1 MQTSLPLEKIY
12 MPKNILITGS
22 KGQLG
27 QELQTLVEK
36 QEHNLSAA
44 NFYFTDRDS
53 LDITNKATV
62 KIFIESNVIDT
73 IINCAAYTAVDD
85 AERNKAL
92 ANSVNRDAVKI
103 LAELSLEK
111 AIQLIHL
118 STDYVFDSNK
128 HTPFNEE
135 DEANPQGVYAKSK
148 LAGEDEIRHIN
159 PANAIIIRTSWVYSS
174 FGSNFVHTMLKL
186 GPNKKELNVVCDQMG
201 TPTYARDLAKA
212 ILTILDQDP
221 TNNTSSTVALYNYS
235 NEGSCSWYDFA
246 QAIFELTNIKCKV
259 NPISTEEYPTPAKR
273 PYYSILNKEKIKKT
287 FDLQIPYWR
296 DSLKECLKVMDI
308 EIGRRYNI
316 GIIGSGFI
324 ASGLA
329 KLLTQHED
337 YNISGILT
345 RSDVSKRSDFTQN
358 TLLTN
363 SLDDLIESSDLIV
376 ECSGDAIY
384 ATETIDRILKASIPV
399 VTMNSEFHITTGSY
413 FVDKGVITEAEG
425 DQPGVQAILHE
436 EAVEMG
442 FKPLVYANIKGFLN
456 ENPTREEMTYWG
468 NRSNLSLEMVTSFT
482 DGTKVEIEQVL
493 VANGLGA
500 GLIQEGLVKLSD
512 DDMLHGGT
520 ILADKAKELGYP
532 VSDYL
537 LSAKLPAG
545 VFLIVEHDE
554 DQQDSLRYYKLGE
567 GPYYVLER
575 TYHLCH
581 LEIIKTIKRV
591 LHGGGVLLNNSK
603 NPKFSVAA
611 IAKRDLKPGE
621 KIQKGIGSFDV
632 RGTAINIANDLS
644 HVPIGLLANATMK
657 KEVKEGDRVSF
668 DDIEIPE
675 SLALDIWKKII
686 KKSQPATN

>member
-1 MQTSLPLEKIY
+1 

-22 KGQLG
+22 NGQLG
-27 QELQTLVEK
+27 QELQYLVEK
-36 QEHNLSAA
+36 QEHNLLDG

-53 LDITNKATV
+53 LDITNKDVLEKFIKTNTV
-62 KIFIESNVIDT
+62 DT

-85 AERNKAL
+85 AEKNEAL

-103 LAELSLEK
+103 MAELALENS
-111 AIQLIHL
+111 IQLIHL

-128 HTPFNEE
+128 HTPFNE
-135 DEANPQGVYAKSK
+135 DDATNPQGVYAKSK
-148 LAGEDEIRHIN
+148 FSGEEELRRIN

-186 GPNKKELNVVCDQMG
+186 GQNRPELNVVCDQMG
-201 TPTYARDLAKA
+201 TPTYARDLARA
-212 ILTILDQDP
+212 ILTMLDQDP
-221 TNNTSSTVALYNYS
+221 TGNTSDTVALYNYS

-273 PYYSILNKEKIKKT
+273 PYYSVLNKKKIKNA

-296 DSLKECLKVMDI
+296 DSLKECLQVIDIKV
-308 EIGRRYNI
+308 EHTYKI

-329 KLLTQHED
+329 KLLTQHKD
-337 YNISGILT
+337 YDVSAILT
-345 RSDVSKRSDFTQN
+345 RSDVHKRSDFAQN

-363 SLDDLIESSDLIV
+363 SLNDLIEHSDLIV
-376 ECSGDAIY
+376 ECSGDAVY

-399 VTMNSEFHITTGSY
+399 VTMNSEFHVTTGSY
-413 FVDKGVITEAEG
+413 FVDKGFITEAEG

-436 EAVEMG
+436 EAIEMG

-500 GLIQEGLVKLSD
+500 GLIQEGLVKLAS
-512 DDMLHGGT
+512 DDMLEGGS

-591 LHGGGVLLNNSK
+591 LNGGGVLLNNSIS
-603 NPKFSVAA
+603 PKFSVAA

-632 RGTAINIANDLS
+632 RGEAVYIEKHPD
-644 HVPIGLLANATMK
+644 HVPIGLLADATFK
-657 KEVKEGDRVSF
+657 KEVKEGEIVIF
-668 DDIEIPE
+668 DDVDLPK
-675 SLALDIWKKII
+675 SLALDIWGKII
-686 KKSQPATN
+686 GRYS